1 MRGSVPVVR
10 FGFLF
15 LAFAV
20 LAAIWFGPAEQ
31 INTAQERVIET
42 PKAKFEQFSKRD
54 DVTKDIRDR
63 SKEIVRVDFH
73 SIADRE
79 NVTKYGRIVQDFGNS
94 VVLAK
99 SRKTDLSRTGLDVQK
114 MNASI
119 HVPSNKFD
127 PIESMPAETIKQ
139 DATGS
144 NRDYFIVQFGG
155 IAVDE
160 WLDSVRDAG
169 VEVLQYLPDQAFFV
183 YGTTSAAAKVAGHS
197 RVRWVGKYTADQ
209 KKSPELRRFAEN
221 I

>member
-63 SKEIVRVDFH
+63 TKEIVRVDVH

-79 NVTKYGRIVQDFGNS
+79 NVTKYGRIVQDFGSS
-94 VVLAK
+94 VILATV
-99 SRKTDLSRTGLDVQK
+99 SYTHLR
-114 MNASI
+114 A
-119 HVPSNKFD
+119 H
-127 PIESMPAETIKQ
+127 ET
-139 DATGS
+139 
-144 NRDYFIVQFGG
+144 
-155 IAVDE
+155 
-160 WLDSVRDAG
+160 
-169 VEVLQYLPDQAFFV
+169 
-183 YGTTSAAAKVAGHS
+183 
-197 RVRWVGKYTADQ
+197 
-209 KKSPELRRFAEN
+209 PEHL
-221 I
+221 